1 MAIKKWCILY
11 TPYFETPFIKSKGE
25 EKIPK
30 GKERGN
36 FPAGTVI
43 DVTKDKIKKVN
54 KDNTITLWSEVEF
67 TDRENKEWIVF
78 VQDVYLEDL
87 IENPKYKGKNP
98 DFNPIPENLQSTCSI
113 DAAQFLDWEGEKKT
127 QLCGPL
133 CVAYIV
139 KEKIDEL
146 LIAWKIYD
154 GGSYS
159 NTVTK
164 NNGLGY
170 LSVRSML
177 KMRGYHNED
186 FKNTDKLTI
195 DFLSKMLNKYFLIA
209 GVTIDKI
216 TGNPDGELGNGTAKH
231 WVVLDKITSEG
242 DRGWVDIYN
251 PFPNKLQEYSYHDFI
266 RAFKTRWDATW
277 VTRTPPVT

>member
-98 DFNPIPENLQSTCSI
+98 DFNPIPENLHAPNPVI
-113 DAAQFLDWEGEKKT
+113 AKRN
-127 QLCGPL
+127 
-133 CVAYIV
+133 
-139 KEKIDEL
+139 DE
-146 LIAWKIYD
+146 A
-154 GGSYS
+154 
-159 NTVTK
+159 
-164 NNGLGY
+164 
-170 LSVRSML
+170 
-177 KMRGYHNED
+177 
-186 FKNTDKLTI
+186 
-195 DFLSKMLNKYFLIA
+195 
-209 GVTIDKI
+209 
-216 TGNPDGELGNGTAKH
+216 PGTSAK
-231 WVVLDKITSEG
+231 S
-242 DRGWVDIYN
+242 R
-251 PFPNKLQEYSYHDFI
+251 
-266 RAFKTRWDATW
+266 
-277 VTRTPPVT
+277 